1 MVICYNVAMTT
12 LLKKAVEQLEALPK
26 ARQDSYASL
35 IFEELYSELR
45 WDKLFS
51 STPDAKIKK
60 MEKIVLREIKK
71 GVNPLSNFLKI

>member
-1 MVICYNVAMTT
+1 MTT

-51 STPDAKIKK
+51 STQGAKIKK
-60 MEKIVLREIKK
+60 LETMARNEVKK
-71 GVNPLSNFLKI
+71 GVNPLSKFLKI